1 MPDPI
6 PAMQVILGSVERDR
20 EALYASVADV
30 PPESLDARPSPDA
43 WSVGEVLD
51 HLHRVEAGVAKLL
64 AVRVSKGR
72 AAGTLL
78 PARSETEED
87 LAAAIAHF
95 EARTAATTGRRLVA
109 PETVRPQAGRS
120 REELLDALRASRAAL
135 LAAIADGAE
144 YDLTAVR
151 HPHPALGDI
160 DLREWILFLGRHERR
175 HVAQIE
181 AVKRALAEGPAH
193 A

>member
-1 MPDPI
+1 MPDFQ
-6 PAMQVILGSVERDR
+6 PAMQAVLDGIERDR
-20 EALYASVADV
+20 EALYASVASV
-30 PPESLDARPSPDA
+30 PPEAIGARLAPDA

-78 PARSETEED
+78 PARPETEEE

-95 EARTAATTGRRLVA
+95 EGRTAAITSRPLVA
-109 PETVRPQAGRS
+109 PEMVRPQAEGS
-120 REELLDALRASRAAL
+120 KEALLDALRASRAAL
-135 LAAIADGAE
+135 LAAAADGAA
-144 YDLTAVR
+144 YDLAAVR
-151 HPHPALGDI
+151 HPHPTLGDM
-160 DLREWILFLGRHERR
+160 DLREWIVFLGRHERR

-181 AVKRALAEGPAH
+181 AVKRALAEGSAR